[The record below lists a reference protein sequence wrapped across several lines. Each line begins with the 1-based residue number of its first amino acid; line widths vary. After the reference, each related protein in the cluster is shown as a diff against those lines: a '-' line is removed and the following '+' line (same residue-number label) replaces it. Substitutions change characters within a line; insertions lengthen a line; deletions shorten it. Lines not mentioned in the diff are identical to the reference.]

1 MRSSLEHC
9 WVLSSPEKKKLSLFP
24 PQFSFL
30 NSYNPPFPSE
40 HLPSGKTSFEQRWAP
55 SKESTPY
62 LSTWSSSYRCHCF
75 YYYHF
80 QISFSFSYCT
90 NVESMYNC
98 TSHVILLN
106 AHCES
111 PGGKKT
117 PSALLCVNRGVG
129 ELTFRNTATISRL
142 KTCDDLSYFL
152 SLWSSLMVAKQCC

>member
-40 HLPSGKTSFEQRWAP
+40 HLPSGKTSFAQRWAP

-75 YYYHF
+75 CYYYCQFFFHF
-80 QISFSFSYCT
+80 AIALKIMWRTCTYC
-90 NVESMYNC
+90 NC
-98 TSHVILLN
+98 TTHVNLLN

-111 PGGKKT
+111 PGGKKA
-117 PSALLCVNRGVG
+117 PSALLCVNWGVG

-142 KTCDDLSYFL
+142 KTCDDLS
-152 SLWSSLMVAKQCC
+152 